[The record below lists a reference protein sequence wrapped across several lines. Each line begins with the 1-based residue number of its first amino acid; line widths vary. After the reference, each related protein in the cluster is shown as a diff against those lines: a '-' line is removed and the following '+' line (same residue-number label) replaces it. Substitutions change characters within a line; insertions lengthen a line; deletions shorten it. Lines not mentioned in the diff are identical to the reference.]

1 MCAKTE
7 RVLQRCVSGIIT
19 RVSYSSNICILHNS
33 SHVSY
38 IALLRWKL
46 SWMLCRKWCT
56 LFSFSWLMPCLAC
69 LACLPVL
76 AQAGQWRRGAARR
89 RRWRRRRH
97 HKRDEKLWTLP
108 FYSNS
113 NSMLVVSDAFELKL
127 LLIFELSRAKL
138 GRYQVELFLSHR

>member
-69 LACLPVL
+69 LACLPACLFWPRL
-76 AQAGQWRRGAARR
+76 ASGGGGDDDDITNEMKNYEHFLFTAIVIAC
-89 RRWRRRRH
+89 
-97 HKRDEKLWTLP
+97 
-108 FYSNS
+108 
-113 NSMLVVSDAFELKL
+113 L
-127 LLIFELSRAKL
+127 LLVMPSSWSYYLYSSLSRAKL
-138 GRYQVELFLSHR
+138 ERLQVELFLSHR